1 MRGPKENAM
10 LVLQVLLLAI
20 GLVILVIGYRKHHRN
35 LMLAAAL
42 VLLLAGSV
50 SEVVSGFNQSRA
62 AHRAS

>member
-1 MRGPKENAM
+1 M
-10 LVLQVLLLAI
+10 LVLQVLLLVA
-20 GLVILVIGYRKHHRN
+20 GLVALFIGYRKHNRN

-42 VLLLAGSV
+42 VLLAAGSV

>member
-1 MRGPKENAM
+1 M
-10 LVLQVLLLAI
+10 LVLQVLLLVA
-20 GLVILVIGYRKHHRN
+20 GLVALFIGYRKHNRN

-62 AHRAS
+62 THRAS